1 MLKQNRFYW
10 EQPCAP
16 IFDSEGRI
24 QPLNCKKGDIA
35 NRIISVGDP
44 NRAAKLKK
52 YFDEGTVKT
61 IYSNMIYV
69 IYTGEFN
76 KVPISVIATGMGF
89 AMIDLLVVQIRSI
102 VDGPITIIR
111 FGTCGS
117 LSPDVSI
124 GCYAVTDKV
133 YGVTQSYEN
142 LNFPYHISKRP
153 YKMDQKLMSSILST
167 FHEDLPEYKTVSGS
181 TFSADTF
188 YGSQG
193 RIDDRFNNNNQDL
206 IQKILETDDNV
217 LNFEMEAYVFAFLAQ
232 NFPEAQL
239 KVGAVCI
246 TLAERKN
253 GLFLTN
259 DEKYEMEE
267 KAAKVLFKVISNE

>member
-44 NRAAKLKK
+44 NRAAKFQK
-52 YFDEGTVKT
+52 YFDEGTTKI
-61 IYSNMIYV
+61 IYSNMLYV
-69 IYTGEFN
+69 IYTGKFN
-76 KVPISVIATGMGF
+76 NIPVSVIATGMGF
-89 AMIDLLVVQIRSI
+89 TMIDLLVVQISSI
-102 VDGPITIIR
+102 VDGPISIIR

-117 LSPDVSI
+117 LAEDVSI
-124 GCYAVTDKV
+124 GCYAVTNKV

-142 LNFPYHISKRP
+142 YDFPYHISKRP
-153 YKMDQKLMSSILST
+153 CKMDKDLTNLIMNI
-167 FHEDLPEYKTVSGS
+167 FHEDLSEYKTVLGT

-193 RIDDRFNNNNQDL
+193 RIDDSFVNNNENL
-206 IQKILETDDNV
+206 IKTILETDKDAT
-217 LNFEMEAYVFAFLAQ
+217 NFEMEAFVFAFLAE
-232 NFPEAQL
+232 NFPEARL

-253 GLFLTN
+253 GLFLSN
-259 DEKYEMEE
+259 EEKYLMEE
-267 KAAKVLFKVISNE
+267 KAAKVLLKTITQE